1 MKICVV
7 VPAYNEEKQIGM
19 VVNNIPDWVDYIVIV
34 NDASI
39 DKTGWVV
46 RQLQE
51 FDARIVLIEHGINAG
66 CGGSL
71 SSGYIW
77 ARDHECDIAVR
88 MDGDGQMDPEELTH
102 LLDPVVEDRTDY
114 AKGNRLFTGEAF
126 KRIPKV
132 RYFGNAF
139 LSLLTKIASGYW
151 HVADFQSGY
160 TAINKRALHMI
171 DWERMYKRYGQ
182 PNDLLVRLNVY
193 NFRVTDIPV
202 EPVYNVGE
210 KSGMKIYRV
219 IFTLSWLLV
228 KLFFWRMKEK
238 YIIRDFHPLIFFYTL
253 GGFFLFTTFA
263 LMIRVLYYKFTIG
276 FFPPT
281 GSLAAFFSFTSAS
294 LFTLFAMWFD
304 MEANKDL
311 KGLPEIKRL
320 LMECREN
327 SNQNASST
335 NYKNKESEMVKM
347 DPANYPEKQLQTTR

>member
-1 MKICVV
+1 MYREKKVCIVI
-7 VPAYNEEKQIGM
+7 PAYNEEKQIGT

-34 NDASI
+34 NDAST

-51 FDARIVLIEHGINAG
+51 FDARIVLIEHEINTG

-71 SSGYIW
+71 ASGYLW
-77 ARDHECDIAVR
+77 AREKGCDIAVR

-102 LLDPVVEDRTDY
+102 LLDPVVEDRADY

-126 KRIPKV
+126 KRIPKI

-160 TAINKRALHMI
+160 TAINKRALHLI
-171 DWERMYKRYGQ
+171 DWGKMYKRYGQ

-193 NFRVTDIPV
+193 NFRVADIPV

-210 KSGMKIYRV
+210 KSGMKIHRV

-253 GGFFLFTTFA
+253 GGGFVLTTLA
-263 LMIRVLYYKFTIG
+263 LMIRVLYYKLSIG
-276 FFPPT
+276 YFPPT
-281 GSLAAFFSFTSAS
+281 SSLATFFSFTSAS
-294 LFTLFAMWFD
+294 LFVLFAMWFD

-311 KGLPEIKRL
+311 KGLPETRNIQVQ
-320 LMECREN
+320 CEN
-327 SNQNASST
+327 
-335 NYKNKESEMVKM
+335 
-347 DPANYPEKQLQTTR
+347 QLNELD